1 VNEIPEIVD
10 PRTGELMDT
19 DSVPGLATVA
29 ALHDEQIYQLS
40 AAVAQIQEADDSP
53 VGAGVSGPY
62 VWHTLSATD
71 GAKLWEALADWV
83 GWLRGRYP
91 LARQIPLCWWRHPE
105 LVEELTALW
114 LAWREAYT
122 EKGASLTAAADW
134 HGRWLPE
141 FLRRVGAG
149 GWNIA
154 CEGEHKERI
163 KTLYDGRRVDDE
175 EAFVDFVGHDH
186 AERLGS
192 DLGAVAATGEH
203 DEQKERQDMDDT
215 TLQAALASGEARTLG
230 DLPGS
235 PVAYADAY
243 WVPEDDG
250 AWVAIEDAETVSYLA
265 DAERRM
271 RLADEAVAWAEE
283 S

>member
-1 VNEIPEIVD
+1 MNEIPEIVD

-19 DSVPGLATVA
+19 DSVPGLAAVA

-40 AAVAQIQEADDSP
+40 AVVAQIQEADDSS
-53 VGAGVSGPY
+53 VTAGASGPHA
-62 VWHTLSATD
+62 WHTLSTQDAE
-71 GAKLWEALADWV
+71 KLWEALADWV

-91 LARQIPLCWWRHPE
+91 LARQVPLCWWRHPE

-122 EKGASLTAAADW
+122 EKGAPLTAAADW

-163 KTLYDGRRVDDE
+163 KTLYDARRVDDE
-175 EAFVDFVGHDH
+175 SAFVDFVGHVH
-186 AERLGS
+186 AERLGPDS
-192 DLGAVAATGEH
+192 GPEAAAGLH
-203 DEQKERQDMDDT
+203 AQHKEKTVDDT
-215 TLQAALASGEARTLG
+215 TVGAALASGEARTLG

-235 PVAYADAY
+235 PIVCADTY
-243 WVPEDDG
+243 WVRGDNGD
-250 AWVAIEDAETVSYLA
+250 WVAIEDDETVSFLA

-271 RLADEAVAWAEE
+271 RLADEAVARTEQP
-283 S
+283 